1 MLPMD
6 DKQLKIMMKRMGIT
20 MKELKAKRVII
31 ETEDKEY
38 IFKDPVVSVME
49 VKGEK
54 TYQIAGDA
62 EVKMKVGEDDIALVM
77 EKTGRSREEA
87 RKALE
92 EADGDI
98 AQAILNLSS

>member
-62 EVKMKVGEDDIALVM
+62 EVKMKVSEDDIALVM

>member
-1 MLPMD
+1 MD

>member
-1 MLPMD
+1 MD

-62 EVKMKVGEDDIALVM
+62 EVKMKVSEDDIALVM